1 MKREFIVNGEI
12 TEKEKEKL
20 TETLKY
26 LDTEEV
32 ITFEMRYK
40 NSSKEIEVKVTEKQI
55 IANVKKISQEGT
67 WQKKENR

>member
-55 IANVKKISQEGT
+55 IANVKKIS
-67 WQKKENR
+67 